1 MKNVLILV
9 VIALTAIF
17 GFTNAAPNS
26 TAPNSEVV
34 CNSPTF
40 VTLVG
45 TTSSS
50 FTCAWIGS
58 APNYIVKYY
67 SYSQDRMSVETTIS
81 ASSHTFSGLS
91 SGTYKFYVAS
101 KCGSEVS
108 EFIVIDDL
116 DL

>member
-26 TAPNSEVV
+26 EVV
-34 CNSPTF
+34 CNSPSF

-45 TTSSS
+45 TTSNS
-50 FTCAWIGS
+50 FTCAWVGA
-58 APNYIVKYY
+58 APRYIVKYY
-67 SYSQDRMSVETTIS
+67 SYSQDSMSAEVIVS
-81 ASSHTFSGLS
+81 AGPHTFSGLS

-101 KCGSEVS
+101 KCGSEIS
-108 EFIVIDDL
+108 EFIVIDDV